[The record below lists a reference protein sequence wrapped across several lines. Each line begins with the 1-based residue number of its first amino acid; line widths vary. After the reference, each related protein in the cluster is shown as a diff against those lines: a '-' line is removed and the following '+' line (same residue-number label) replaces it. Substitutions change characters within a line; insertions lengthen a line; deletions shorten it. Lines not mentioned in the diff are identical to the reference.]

1 MPMQPNEEC
10 LIRNCDCDC
19 EITGEF
25 EMARFSSE
33 KDQGSTSAQR
43 LLEAWMEV
51 VADNVW
57 GIGESGN
64 YPG

>member
-43 LLEAWMEV
+43 LLEAWME
-51 VADNVW
+51 AN
-57 GIGESGN
+57 
-64 YPG
+64 PL